1 MSCGVISFKE
11 ILKLVDDNALNVE
24 YRANIKNKYI
34 YLLLFKNNLR

>member
-11 ILKLVDDNALNVE
+11 ILKLVNNNTLNVE
-24 YRANIKNKYI
+24 YKANIRNKYV